1 MTKYAD
7 TVPSADREF
16 ILDMY
21 YGRGNFK
28 GLKIV
33 YTTHDM
39 SRIMKGKYTKAQIR
53 SVILD
58 DMAKNEGGAE
68 L

>member
-1 MTKYAD
+1 MKYTDRVPNAD
-7 TVPSADREF
+7 KEQ

-33 YTTHDM
+33 YTTHEM
-39 SRIMKGKYTKAQIR
+39 ARIMKGKYTPAQIK
-53 SVILD
+53 SVIFED
-58 DMAKNEGGAE
+58 IDKGIVE
-68 L
+68 

>member
-7 TVPSADREF
+7 TIPSEDKEY

-33 YTTHDM
+33 YTTHEM

-58 DMAKNEGGAE
+58 DMLKSEGGIE